1 MKKTFNLLVLIYSLL
16 IPSSCSTEKKTEPP
30 VADTIKID
38 SLSTSNATNQSPET
52 DSLTTDTTSFTSFI
66 DLFQQTD
73 ATLPDWAIESFLEM
87 ENIGHVTTKD
97 ILETDPVYVVLYVHS
112 VPVGPGID
120 KLYAASFS
128 QGKLISKMELGS
140 SYPSSGP
147 DGGGMDYTY
156 SYNSNNHILTVSNS
170 SIDWDEESQ
179 QEITTEKIQLLQ
191 ITKEGNLTNPRAYP
205 EVSDRLLDKS
215 ELTGKTKEELMIM
228 RNEPFAVYGYTFK
241 NAYLKNYFGSKGWY
255 TPRFD
260 NVNDQLSE
268 VEKANIKLI
277 KEIEEANR

>member
-1 MKKTFNLLVLIYSLL
+1 MKNLVILFGLVGSLF
-16 IPSSCSTEKKTEPP
+16 ISFSCSTGKKSESQI
-30 VADTIKID
+30 ADTVKID

-52 DSLTTDTTSFTSFI
+52 NSRETDTTSFTSFI
-66 DLFQQTD
+66 ELFQQTD
-73 ATLPDWAIESFLEM
+73 ATLPGWAIESFLEM
-87 ENIGHVTTKD
+87 ENIGHVTAKD
-97 ILETDPVYVVLYVHS
+97 ILETDPVYVVLFVHS
-112 VPVGPGID
+112 MPVGPGID

-128 QGKLISKMELGS
+128 QGKLISKIQLGS

-147 DGGGMDYTY
+147 DGGGMDYAY
-156 SYNSNNHILTVSNS
+156 SYNAKNHILTVTNS
-170 SIDWDEESQ
+170 SIDWDEQSQ
-179 QEITTEKIQLLQ
+179 QDVTTEKIQLFQ
-191 ITKEGNLTNPRAYP
+191 ITNEGNLTNPRAYP
-205 EVSDRLLDKS
+205 EVSERLLDKS

-241 NAYLKNYFGSKGWY
+241 NAFLKNYFASKGWY

-277 KEIEEANR
+277 KEIEETNQ